1 MVFGLDEIPSVG
13 AVWERP
19 MKAHRIST
27 KNLVPRMAATEAYL
41 EVILKGIL
49 RSIGDLKEMAKL
61 GVEYS

>member
-1 MVFGLDEIPSVG
+1 
-13 AVWERP
+13 
-19 MKAHRIST
+19 
-27 KNLVPRMAATEAYL
+27 MAATEAYL